1 MTPEEIKKIN
11 DLFAQIDKLTEENA
25 SLSGQLED
33 KKEKA
38 TSVFNDMVVGLN
50 ARVDDL
56 NATLDR
62 IDTKIDSLQKAVQ
75 KRK

>member
-38 TSVFNDMVVGLN
+38 GRGDP
-50 ARVDDL
+50 ADAQDD
-56 NATLDR
+56 
-62 IDTKIDSLQKAVQ
+62 V
-75 KRK
+75 